1 MEENAIANN
10 TWFEL
15 ILPFLVKEA
24 KRLEKTGVDFIVLP
38 CNSLH
43 VFIAKIRESVN
54 IPILSIV
61 EETVKYIKKKNIEQ
75 CELF

>member
-1 MEENAIANN
+1 M
-10 TWFEL
+10 
-15 ILPFLVKEA
+15 VKEA